1 MAETRLQSNLKIAD
15 NATFNKGGLMRIV
28 ASMLILLFVS
38 VLSIAAPQLG
48 TLRQPGW
55 AFQVIDPAAQP
66 PAAEESGPVRIPGST
81 KTYTRADIENL
92 SAPPDWFPEENVPKP
107 DIVLRGRAA
116 VLACGA
122 CHLMSGLGH
131 PESADLTGLQ
141 SAYIVRQLQD
151 FKTGARKD
159 MSRMNGI
166 AAAMTDEEMKQS
178 ADWFAARKPAP
189 WNRVVETG
197 TVPKTY
203 IGPGRM
209 RYPHPDRSTEA
220 IGNRIITLPE
230 DPARARNRDPKSG
243 FIANVPAG
251 SIAKGKALVE
261 TGGNGKTIACGIC
274 HGDNLKGLG
283 AVPRL
288 AGVHSIYIAR
298 QLYLF
303 KNGERNGL
311 DAQLMKKPVAQL
323 TDDDIIAISAYLG
336 SLAP

>member
-1 MAETRLQSNLKIAD
+1 
-15 NATFNKGGLMRIV
+15 MRIV
-28 ASMLILLFVS
+28 LSLLIVAS
-38 VLSIAAPQLG
+38 LSALSLATPQLG
-48 TLRQPGW
+48 TLRQPSW
-55 AFQVIDPAAQP
+55 AFQVIDPAAPAQP
-66 PAAEESGPVRIPGST
+66 EDAGPIRVPGSNR
-81 KTYTRADIENL
+81 TYTRADIENL
-92 SAPPDWFPEENVPKP
+92 AAPPDWFPEENAPKP
-107 DIVLRGRAA
+107 DIVLRGRGA

-131 PESADLTGLQ
+131 PESADLSGLR
-141 SAYIVRQLQD
+141 AEYIVQQLQD
-151 FKTGARKD
+151 FKSGVRKD
-159 MSRMNGI
+159 MSRMNTI
-166 AAAMTDEEMKQS
+166 SAAMTDDEMKQS
-178 ADWFAARKPAP
+178 AEWFAARKPAP
-189 WNRVVETG
+189 WNRVVETA
-197 TVPKTY
+197 TVPKSF

-209 RYPHPDRSTEA
+209 RYPHPDRTTEA
-220 IGNRIITLPE
+220 IGARIITMPE

-243 FIANVPAG
+243 FIANVPPG
-251 SIAKGKALVE
+251 SIARGKTLVE
-261 TGGNGKTIACGIC
+261 TGGNGKTVACAIC

-283 AVPRL
+283 KVPRL

>member
-1 MAETRLQSNLKIAD
+1 
-15 NATFNKGGLMRIV
+15 MRIV
-28 ASMLILLFVS
+28 VWTLILFSLS
-38 VLSIAAPQLG
+38 ILSIAAPQLG

-66 PAAEESGPVRIPGST
+66 PAVEESGPVRIPGST
-81 KTYTRADIENL
+81 RTYTRADIENL
-92 SAPPDWFPEENVPKP
+92 SGPPDWFPEENAPKP
-107 DIVLRGRAA
+107 DIVLRGRGA

-131 PESADLTGLQ
+131 PESADLTGLHA
-141 SAYIVRQLQD
+141 SYIVRQLLD
-151 FKTGARKD
+151 FKSGVRKD

-178 ADWFAARKPAP
+178 AEWFAARKPAP
-189 WNRVVETG
+189 WNRVVEAA

-209 RYPHPDRSTEA
+209 RYPHPDRTTEP

-243 FIANVPAG
+243 FIANVPVGA
-251 SIAKGKALVE
+251 IAKGKALVE

-274 HGDNLKGLG
+274 HGDNLKGLA

-323 TDDDIIAISAYLG
+323 NDDDIIAISAYLG

>member
-1 MAETRLQSNLKIAD
+1 
-15 NATFNKGGLMRIV
+15 MRIISWILV
-28 ASMLILLFVS
+28 LASVS
-38 VLSIAAPQLG
+38 VLAVAMPQLG
-48 TLRQPGW
+48 TLRQPSW
-55 AFQVIDPAAQP
+55 AFQVIDSVQP
-66 PAAEESGPVRIPGST
+66 TTPEEAGPIRIPGSS

-92 SAPPDWFPEENVPKP
+92 SAPPDWFPEENAPKP
-107 DIVLRGRAA
+107 DVILRGRGA

-141 SAYIVRQLQD
+141 ASYIVQQLVD
-151 FKTGARKD
+151 FKSGARKD

-166 AAAMTDEEMKQS
+166 AAAMTDDEMKQS
-178 ADWFAARKPAP
+178 AEWFAARKPAA
-189 WNRVVETG
+189 WNRVVETA

-209 RYPHPDRSTEA
+209 RYPHPDRTTEPT
-220 IGNRIITLPE
+220 GSRIITLPE

-243 FIANVPAG
+243 FIANVPVG
-251 SIAKGKALVE
+251 SIARGKALVE
-261 TGGNGKTIACGIC
+261 TGGNGKTIACAIC
-274 HGDNLKGLG
+274 HGDNLKGL
-283 AVPRL
+283 ADIPRL

-311 DAQLMKKPVAQL
+311 GAQLMRKPVAQL
-323 TDDDIIAISAYLG
+323 TDEDIIAISAYLG

>member
-1 MAETRLQSNLKIAD
+1 MKA
-15 NATFNKGGLMRIV
+15 IV
-28 ASMLILLFVS
+28 SILLLLS
-38 VLSIAAPQLG
+38 LSIILAGAPQLG
-48 TLRQPGW
+48 TLRQPSW
-55 AFQVIDPAAQP
+55 AFQVIDPVQP
-66 PAAEESGPVRIPGST
+66 PSAEEAGPIRIPGST
-81 KTYTRADIENL
+81 KTYTRADVENL
-92 SAPPDWFPEENVPKP
+92 AAPPDWFPEENVPKP
-107 DIVLRGRAA
+107 EIILRGRGA

-131 PESADLTGLQ
+131 PESADLTGLRA
-141 SAYIVRQLQD
+141 SYIVQQLLD
-151 FKTGARKD
+151 FKSGARKD

-178 ADWFAARKPAP
+178 AEWFAARKAAP
-189 WNRVVETG
+189 WNRVVETAM
-197 TVPKTY
+197 VPKTY

-209 RYPHPDRSTEA
+209 RYPHPDRTTEPT
-220 IGNRIITLPE
+220 GNRIVTLPE

-243 FIANVPAG
+243 FVANVPVG
-251 SIAKGKALVE
+251 SKAKGETLVK
-261 TGGNGKTIACGIC
+261 TGGGKTIACTIC
-274 HGDNLKGLG
+274 HGDDLRGL
-283 AVPRL
+283 ADVPRL

-323 TDDDIIAISAYLG
+323 TDEDIVNISAYLG

>member
-1 MAETRLQSNLKIAD
+1 
-15 NATFNKGGLMRIV
+15 V
-28 ASMLILLFVS
+28 
-38 VLSIAAPQLG
+38 
-48 TLRQPGW
+48 
-55 AFQVIDPAAQP
+55 
-66 PAAEESGPVRIPGST
+66 PGSSR
-81 KTYTRADIENL
+81 TYTRAQIEDLNN
-92 SAPPDWFPEENVPKP
+92 PPDWFPQENVPKP
-107 DIVLRGRAA
+107 DIVVRGRAGA
-116 VLACGA
+116 LACGA

-141 SAYIVRQLQD
+141 PSYIVRQLMD
-151 FKTGARKD
+151 FKSGARKD

-166 AAAMTDEEMKQS
+166 AQAMTEEEMRQS

-189 WNRVVETG
+189 WNRVVQTAM
-197 TVPKTY
+197 VPKTY

-209 RYPHPDRSTEA
+209 RYPHPDKTMEPV
-220 IGNRIITLPE
+220 GNRIITLPE

-243 FIANVPAG
+243 FIANVPPG
-251 SIAKGKALVE
+251 SVARGEALVK
-261 TGGNGKTIACGIC
+261 TGGGGRTIACGIC
-274 HGDNLKGLG
+274 HGDDFKGL
-283 AVPRL
+283 ADVPRL

-311 DAQLMKKPVAQL
+311 GAQLMKKPVAQL

>member
-1 MAETRLQSNLKIAD
+1 
-15 NATFNKGGLMRIV
+15 MRILRIVV
-28 ASMLILLFVS
+28 AISILSVS
-38 VLSIAAPQLG
+38 ALSIAAPQLG
-48 TLRQPGW
+48 KLREPAW
-55 AFQVIDPAAQP
+55 AFQVIDPVQP
-66 PAAEESGPVRIPGST
+66 PSAEESGPIRIPGST
-81 KTYTRADIENL
+81 RTYTRADVENL

-107 DIVLRGRAA
+107 DVILKGRGA

-131 PESADLTGLQ
+131 PESADLTGLN
-141 SAYIVRQLQD
+141 ATYIIRQLQD
-151 FKTGARKD
+151 FKSGARKD

-178 ADWFAARKPAP
+178 AEWFAVRKPAP
-189 WNRVVETG
+189 WNRVVETA

-209 RYPHPDRSTEA
+209 RYPHPDKTTEA
-220 IGNRIITLPE
+220 IGNRIVTLPD
-230 DPARARNRDPKSG
+230 DPARARNRDPKSP
-243 FIANVPAG
+243 FIANVPPG
-251 SIAKGKALVE
+251 SVARGKALVE
-261 TGGNGKTIACGIC
+261 TGGNGKTVACGIC

-311 DAQLMKKPVAQL
+311 DAQLMKKPVASL

>member
-1 MAETRLQSNLKIAD
+1 MKVVVLVLTLS
-15 NATFNKGGLMRIV
+15 V
-28 ASMLILLFVS
+28 FV
-38 VLSIAAPQLG
+38 IAAPQLG
-48 TLRQPGW
+48 TLRQPTW
-55 AFQVIDPAAQP
+55 AFQVIDPVQP
-66 PAAEESGPVRIPGST
+66 PSTEEAGPIRIPGST
-81 KTYTRADIENL
+81 RTYTRAEIENL
-92 SAPPDWFPEENVPKP
+92 SAPPDWFPEENAPKP
-107 DIVLRGRAA
+107 EVILRGKGA
-116 VLACGA
+116 VLACGS

-131 PESADLTGLQ
+131 PESADLAGLN
-141 SAYIVRQLQD
+141 ATYIIRQLQD

-166 AAAMTDEEMKQS
+166 AAAMTDDEMKQS
-178 ADWFAARKPAP
+178 AEWFAARKPTA
-189 WNRVVETG
+189 WNRVMETA
-197 TVPKTY
+197 TVPKTF

-209 RYPHPDRSTEA
+209 RYPHPDRATEA

-243 FIANVPAG
+243 FIANVPVG
-251 SIAKGKALVE
+251 SIARGKTLVE
-261 TGGNGKTIACGIC
+261 TGGNGTTVACGIC

-288 AGVHSIYIAR
+288 AGIHSIYLAR
-298 QLYLF
+298 QLFLF

-311 DAQLMKKPVAQL
+311 DAQLMKRPVAQL

>member
-1 MAETRLQSNLKIAD
+1 
-15 NATFNKGGLMRIV
+15 MRV
-28 ASMLILLFVS
+28 VVCILALLVS
-38 VLSIAAPQLG
+38 VVSAAAFQLG
-48 TLRQPGW
+48 TLRQPTW
-55 AFQVIDPAAQP
+55 AFQVIDPVQP
-66 PAAEESGPVRIPGST
+66 PAAEESGPVRIPGSA

-92 SAPPDWFPEENVPKP
+92 SAPPDWFPEENTPKP
-107 DIVLRGRAA
+107 EVILRGRGA

-131 PESADLTGLQ
+131 PESADLTGMN
-141 SAYIVRQLQD
+141 ATYILRQLQD
-151 FKTGARKD
+151 FKSGARKD

-166 AAAMTDEEMKQS
+166 SAAMTDDEMKQ
-178 ADWFAARKPAP
+178 AAEWFAARKPAP
-189 WNRVVETG
+189 WNRVVEAP
-197 TVPKTY
+197 TVAKTY

-209 RYPHPDRSTEA
+209 RYPHPDKTTEA

-230 DPARARNRDPKSG
+230 DASRARNRDPKSG
-243 FIANVPAG
+243 FIAYVPAG
-251 SIAKGKALVE
+251 SIARGKTLVE
-261 TGGNGKTIACGIC
+261 TGGNGKTVACAIC

-288 AGVHSIYIAR
+288 AGLHSIYIAR

-311 DAQLMKKPVAQL
+311 DAQLMKKPTTQL
-323 TDDDIIAISAYLG
+323 SDEDIIAISAYLG

>member
-1 MAETRLQSNLKIAD
+1 
-15 NATFNKGGLMRIV
+15 MRIV
-28 ASMLILLFVS
+28 AWMLILLFVS

-81 KTYTRADIENL
+81 KNYTRADIENL

-107 DIVLRGRAA
+107 DIVLRGRGA

-189 WNRVVETG
+189 WNRVVETA

>member
-1 MAETRLQSNLKIAD
+1 MK
-15 NATFNKGGLMRIV
+15 FIV
-28 ASMLILLFVS
+28 SILILLS
-38 VLSIAAPQLG
+38 LSMLAVGTRQLG
-48 TLRQPGW
+48 TLRQPAW
-55 AFQVIDPAAQP
+55 AFQVIDPVQP
-66 PAAEESGPVRIPGST
+66 PAAEEAGPIRIPGST
-81 KTYTRADIENL
+81 RTYTRADIENL

-107 DIVLRGRAA
+107 DIILRGRAA

-131 PESADLTGLQ
+131 PESADLTGLRA
-141 SAYIVRQLQD
+141 SYIIQQLVD
-151 FKTGARKD
+151 FKSGARKD

-178 ADWFAARKPAP
+178 AEWFAARKPAP
-189 WNRVVETG
+189 WNRVVETA

-209 RYPHPDRSTEA
+209 RYPHPDRTTEPT
-220 IGNRIITLPE
+220 GNRIITLPE

-243 FIANVPAG
+243 FIANVPIG
-251 SIAKGKALVE
+251 SKARGETLVK
-261 TGGNGKTIACGIC
+261 TGGGKTIACTIC
-274 HGDNLKGLG
+274 HGDDLRGL
-283 AVPRL
+283 ADIPRL

-303 KNGERNGL
+303 RNGERNGL
-311 DAQLMKKPVAQL
+311 GAQLMKKPVAQL
-323 TDDDIIAISAYLG
+323 TDEDIINISAYLG

>member
-1 MAETRLQSNLKIAD
+1 
-15 NATFNKGGLMRIV
+15 MRIV
-28 ASMLILLFVS
+28 LGILVLVS
-38 VLSIAAPQLG
+38 ISALSLATPQLG
-48 TLRQPGW
+48 QLRQPSW
-55 AFQVIDPAAQP
+55 AFQVIDPVQP
-66 PAAEESGPVRIPGST
+66 PAAEESGPVRIPGSSM
-81 KTYTRADIENL
+81 TYTRADIENL
-92 SAPPDWFPEENVPKP
+92 SAPPDWFPEENAPKP
-107 DIVLRGRAA
+107 PIVLRGRGA

-131 PESADLTGLQ
+131 PESADLTGLRA
-141 SAYIVRQLQD
+141 SYIIQQLVD
-151 FKTGARKD
+151 FKSGARKD

-178 ADWFAARKPAP
+178 AEWFAARKPAP
-189 WNRVVETG
+189 WNRVVEAG

-209 RYPHPDRSTEA
+209 RYPHPDKTTEA
-220 IGNRIITLPE
+220 IGSRIVTLPE

-243 FIANVPAG
+243 FIANVPTG
-251 SIAKGKALVE
+251 SIARGKALVE
-261 TGGNGKTIACGIC
+261 TGGNGKTIACTIC
-274 HGDNLKGLG
+274 HGDNLKGL
-283 AVPRL
+283 ADVPRL

-303 KNGERNGL
+303 KNGERNGI

>member
-1 MAETRLQSNLKIAD
+1 MKLIA
-15 NATFNKGGLMRIV
+15 GI
-28 ASMLILLFVS
+28 LILVS
-38 VLSIAAPQLG
+38 LAAPQLG
-48 TLRQPGW
+48 KLREPSW
-55 AFQVIDPAAQP
+55 AFQVIDAQQPAQP
-66 PAAEESGPVRIPGST
+66 EESGPVRIPGST
-81 KTYTRADIENL
+81 RTYTRADIENL
-92 SAPPDWFPEENVPKP
+92 SAPPDWFPEENAPKP
-107 DIVLRGRAA
+107 EVILRGRGA

-131 PESADLTGLQ
+131 PESADLSGLPA
-141 SAYIVRQLQD
+141 SYIVQQLQD
-151 FKTGARKD
+151 FKSGARKD

-166 AAAMTDEEMKQS
+166 SAAMTDDEMKQS
-178 ADWFAARKPAP
+178 AEWFAARKPMP
-189 WNRVVETG
+189 WNRVVETA

-209 RYPHPDRSTEA
+209 RYPHPDGMKEP

-243 FIANVPAG
+243 FIAYVPVG
-251 SIAKGKALVE
+251 SIARGKALVE
-261 TGGNGKTIACGIC
+261 TGGNGKTVACGIC

-283 AVPRL
+283 SIPRL

-311 DAQLMKKPVAQL
+311 DAALMKKPVAQL

>member
-1 MAETRLQSNLKIAD
+1 MKVVVLL
-15 NATFNKGGLMRIV
+15 LM
-28 ASMLILLFVS
+28 LS
-38 VLSIAAPQLG
+38 VFALAAPQLG
-48 TLRQPGW
+48 TLKQPPW
-55 AFQVIDPAAQP
+55 AFQVIDPVQP
-66 PAAEESGPVRIPGST
+66 PATEEAGPIRIPGSS
-81 KTYTRADIENL
+81 KTYTRAEIENL
-92 SAPPDWFPEENVPKP
+92 SAPPDWFPEENAPKP
-107 DIVLRGRAA
+107 EVILKGRAA
-116 VLACGA
+116 VLACGS

-131 PESADLTGLQ
+131 PESADLAGLN
-141 SAYIVRQLQD
+141 ATYIIRQLQD
-151 FKTGARKD
+151 FKSGARKD

-166 AAAMTDEEMKQS
+166 AAAMTDDEMKQS
-178 ADWFAARKPAP
+178 AEWFAARKPAP

-209 RYPHPDRSTEA
+209 RYPHPDKTTEPTA
-220 IGNRIITLPE
+220 NRIVTLPE

-243 FIANVPAG
+243 FIANVPVG
-251 SIAKGKALVE
+251 SVARGKILVE
-261 TGGNGKTIACGIC
+261 TGGNGKTVACGIC

-303 KNGERNGL
+303 KNGERNGI

>member
-1 MAETRLQSNLKIAD
+1 
-15 NATFNKGGLMRIV
+15 MRIV
-28 ASMLILLFVS
+28 GIVVAVLILCIS
-38 VLSIAAPQLG
+38 ALSIAAPQLG
-48 TLRQPGW
+48 KLREPAW
-55 AFQVIDPAAQP
+55 AFQVIDPVQP
-66 PAAEESGPVRIPGST
+66 AAAEESGPIRIPGST
-81 KTYTRADIENL
+81 RTYTRADVENL

-107 DIVLRGRAA
+107 DVILKGRGA

-131 PESADLTGLQ
+131 PESADLTGLNGT
-141 SAYIVRQLQD
+141 YIVRQLQD

-166 AAAMTDEEMKQS
+166 AAAMTDDEMKQS
-178 ADWFAARKPAP
+178 AEWFAARKAAP
-189 WNRVVETG
+189 WNRVVETAM
-197 TVPKTY
+197 VPKTY

-209 RYPHPDRSTEA
+209 RYPHPDKTSEA
-220 IGNRIITLPE
+220 IGNRIVTLPE

-243 FIANVPAG
+243 FIANVPTG
-251 SIAKGKALVE
+251 SIARGKALVE

-298 QLYLF
+298 QLYIF

-311 DAQLMKKPVAQL
+311 DAQLMKKPVANL
-323 TDDDIIAISAYLG
+323 TDADIIAISAYLG

>member
-1 MAETRLQSNLKIAD
+1 MKVVVLVLTLS
-15 NATFNKGGLMRIV
+15 V
-28 ASMLILLFVS
+28 FV
-38 VLSIAAPQLG
+38 IAAPQLG
-48 TLRQPGW
+48 TLRQPTW
-55 AFQVIDPAAQP
+55 AFQVIDPVQP
-66 PAAEESGPVRIPGST
+66 PSTEEAGPIRIPGST
-81 KTYTRADIENL
+81 RTYTRAEIENL
-92 SAPPDWFPEENVPKP
+92 SAPPDWFPEENAPKP
-107 DIVLRGRAA
+107 EVILRGKGA
-116 VLACGA
+116 VLACGS

-131 PESADLTGLQ
+131 PESADLAGLN
-141 SAYIVRQLQD
+141 ATYIIRQLQD

-166 AAAMTDEEMKQS
+166 AAAMTDDEMKQS
-178 ADWFAARKPAP
+178 AEWFAARKPTA
-189 WNRVVETG
+189 WNRVMETA
-197 TVPKTY
+197 TVPKTF

-209 RYPHPDRSTEA
+209 RYPHPDRATEA

-243 FIANVPAG
+243 FIANVPVG
-251 SIAKGKALVE
+251 SIARGKTLVE
-261 TGGNGKTIACGIC
+261 TGGNGKTVACGIC

-288 AGVHSIYIAR
+288 AGIHSIYLAR
-298 QLYLF
+298 QLFLF

>member
-1 MAETRLQSNLKIAD
+1 
-15 NATFNKGGLMRIV
+15 
-28 ASMLILLFVS
+28 MLILLFVS

-92 SAPPDWFPEENVPKP
+92 SAPPDWFPEENAPKP
-107 DIVLRGRAA
+107 DIVLRGRGA

-189 WNRVVETG
+189 WNRVVETAS
-197 TVPKTY
+197 VPKTY

-209 RYPHPDRSTEA
+209 RYPHPDLSAEA

-323 TDDDIIAISAYLG
+323 TDDDIEALEGKKERLLGKIQEKYGIAKEEAERELNSWVDRAKL
-336 SLAP
+336 S